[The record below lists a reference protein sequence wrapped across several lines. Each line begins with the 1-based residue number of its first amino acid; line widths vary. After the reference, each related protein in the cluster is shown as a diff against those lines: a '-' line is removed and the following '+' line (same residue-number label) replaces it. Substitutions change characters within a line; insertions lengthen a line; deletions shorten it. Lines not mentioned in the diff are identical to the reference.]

1 MRMTRFRV
9 QNYKNVNDTGWVNC
23 SDLTAFVGKNE
34 SGKSA
39 IFRGLSKLNP
49 SDEEKYYGLKEFPR
63 RRYTIDFKK
72 RDWPVSSV
80 EFQLSKDESQELSEI
95 CPLLKNV
102 KSLICTRYYS
112 WELDVD
118 FSSRPALPDISYRKF
133 LKLLKKWHS
142 KIEKFTA
149 PEGKGEQ
156 FVPIKKSLLQF
167 FTNKIQQGQQQD
179 PAEEVETSLVDD
191 VRNTVM
197 SNITQEWQK
206 EKFGQVINEIGQ
218 FRNDLE
224 VIDQIDEAK
233 QWVKDNLPKFI
244 YFFEYNVIESGIH
257 IPNFIQQ
264 LKQNPSAPRLRAT
277 KCLFEHVGLDIE
289 TIQKL
294 DPTQLKET
302 EEELRKLADERAILM
317 SSASAT
323 MTELF
328 SEWWEQ
334 REHKFRYQ
342 VDGPF
347 FRVWVWDNLDPS
359 EIELDQRSFG
369 MQYFF
374 SFYLVFLVEA
384 KGVHTNSIIL
394 LDEPGLHVHG
404 TAQQKV
410 VKFLEKLSEQNQ
422 LLYSTHS
429 PFMVD
434 GDHLENVRVISEN
447 EKDGTAEVSED
458 VWPKDEDSLFPLQ
471 AGLGYAL
478 AQTLF
483 YSKRQLIVEGLS
495 DYWILKAA
503 SEILST
509 RKMSSLR
516 KDAVI
521 VPCGGVSKLFPLAS
535 MLLGHEIRLAI
546 LLDCDEPGI
555 RKGKEAET
563 RLLVKCLFMNKF
575 AKKEKAEIEDLF
587 PETIYLDAIKEAY
600 PDIKMPIDF
609 NEEEKKIQC
618 IAKRVK
624 AAFER
629 MGYTFE
635 KWRPARVILDWIQE
649 KPEIIP
655 NKTLTKFESI
665 FKEANNILK

>member
-1 MRMTRFRV
+1 V

-80 EFQLSKDESQELSEI
+80 EFQLSKDESQEISEI

-118 FSSRPALPDISYRKF
+118 FSSRPALPDISHRKF
-133 LKLLKKWHS
+133 LKLLEKWHS

-149 PEGKGEQ
+149 LEGKGEQ
-156 FVPIKKSLLQF
+156 FVPIKKALLDF
-167 FTNKIQQGQQQD
+167 FTSKIKQGQEQD
-179 PAEEVETSLVDD
+179 PAEEVDTSLVDEIS
-191 VRNTVM
+191 NTVM
-197 SNITQEWQK
+197 SKITEEWQK
-206 EKFGQVINEIGQ
+206 EKFKPIINEITQ
-218 FRNDLE
+218 FKDDLE
-224 VIDQIDEAK
+224 VIGQIDEAK
-233 QWVKDNLPKFI
+233 QWVEDNLPKFI
-244 YFFEYNVIESGIH
+244 YFYEFNVIESAIH

-317 SSASAT
+317 SSASST

-434 GDHLENVRVISEN
+434 GDHLENVRVISPN
-447 EKDGTAEVSED
+447 KKDGTAEVSED

-509 RKMSSLR
+509 RKRSSLR

-546 LLDCDEPGI
+546 LLDGDEPGI

-575 AKKEKAEIEDLF
+575 ADKEKAEIEDLF

-609 NEEEKKIQC
+609 NEEEKKIPC

-635 KWRPARVILDWIQE
+635 KWRPAKVILDWIQE

-655 NKTLTKFESI
+655 KKTLTKFESI